1 MPENMEINYLGKLSK
16 NPTKNE
22 MALKKGHYDGRFG
35 IEGESWVAMYAK
47 WKGIWNQHEKLLSCL

>member
-35 IEGESWVAMYAK
+35 IEGESLCMQNEREYEINMK
-47 WKGIWNQHEKLLSCL
+47 NF